1 MHTDARPLALPDGSV
16 VHSDPEVH
24 SGDPVFVGTRVPA
37 RTFVEYQEGGYTL
50 DDFLNH
56 FPSVRREQAVALL
69 KLSISTFHIAELSME
84 PQDNLKVNLQKAINT
99 HEDAMAAVA
108 DVLDHSPDPVYAE
121 MLETLKRN
129 VEMLRAQA
137 ARTPPDA

>member
-1 MHTDARPLALPDGSV
+1 MHTDSRPLALTDGSV
-16 VHSDPEVH
+16 VHSDPDIH
-24 SGDPVFVGTRVPA
+24 GGDLVFVGTRVPV
-37 RTFVEYQEGGYTL
+37 RSFVEYLEGGYTL
-50 DDFLNH
+50 DAFLDH
-56 FPSVRREQAVALL
+56 FPSVRREQVVALL
-69 KLSISTFHIAELSME
+69 TRSISTYHTAELSME

-108 DVLDHSPDPVYAE
+108 DVLDHSPDPVYSE

>member
-1 MHTDARPLALPDGSV
+1 
-16 VHSDPEVH
+16 
-24 SGDPVFVGTRVPA
+24 
-37 RTFVEYQEGGYTL
+37 
-50 DDFLNH
+50 
-56 FPSVRREQAVALL
+56 
-69 KLSISTFHIAELSME
+69 ME

-137 ARTPPDA
+137 AQTPPDA

>member
-1 MHTDARPLALPDGSV
+1 MDKDARPLTLPDGSV
-16 VHSDPEVH
+16 VHSDPDVH
-24 SGDPVFVGTRVPA
+24 SGDPVFVGTRVPVQSL
-37 RTFVEYQEGGYTL
+37 VEYLEGGYTL
-50 DDFLNH
+50 EEFLDH

-69 KLSISTFHIAELSME
+69 KLSTSTFHIAEHSME

-108 DVLDHSPDPVYAE
+108 DVLAHSPDPVYSE
-121 MLETLKRN
+121 MLTTLKRN

-137 ARTPPDA
+137 AKTPPDA

>member
-1 MHTDARPLALPDGSV
+1 MAQGLLRTALDSV
-16 VHSDPEVH
+16 L
-24 SGDPVFVGTRVPA
+24 SGTTIQDV
-37 RTFVEYQEGGYTL
+37 Q
-50 DDFLNH
+50 
-56 FPSVRREQAVALL
+56 
-69 KLSISTFHIAELSME
+69 ELSME

-129 VEMLRAQA
+129 VERLRAQA
-137 ARTPPDA
+137 AQTPPDA